1 MTDKCAIVLATINA
15 RYSHTSFGLRYLKA
29 NLHEFEECCQIMEFS
44 HDLTVQEVAEKI
56 IRSNPDVVG
65 LSCYIWNIEDML
77 RVAEIIRAILP
88 NTLLILGGPE
98 VSYEYDEFLPYCDY
112 LIKGEGE
119 YALYHLL
126 QAWKENR
133 LPTTKVLEEPIC
145 DVNSLK
151 MPYYLY
157 SDEDIAH
164 RLIYVEA
171 TRGCPFTC
179 EFCLSSLSHGV
190 REFDLDK
197 FLAEMDILIKRGVK
211 QFKFVDRTFNLKFAN
226 VKRILAFFKERW
238 QDGMLLH
245 FEIFPDKLSPQM
257 LEEIKNFPAGGLHLE
272 AGVQSFYEPSLK
284 AISRRQDEEKTLA
297 NLKFISEQTGAAVHS
312 DLVAGLPHSTFATFA
327 EDFNK
332 LFASRPAELQIGILK
347 RLRGAPIDR
356 HTQDFKMI
364 YSKYPPYEI
373 MQTST
378 MSYDELQQIK
388 RLARYFDIF
397 YNAGNFREETKNLT
411 TFADWLDF
419 SNYIWTN
426 YHQTYKISL
435 KRQTEILKDYLHARG
450 ISSTL

>member
-1 MTDKCAIVLATINA
+1 MTAKCTIILATINA

-29 NLHEFEECCQIMEFS
+29 NLHEFEENCEILEFS
-44 HDLTVQEVAEKI
+44 HDLTVQEVAEAI
-56 IRSNPDVVG
+56 ISYRPKVVG
-65 LSCYIWNIEDML
+65 LSCYIWNIEDQL
-77 RVAEIIRAILP
+77 RVAEIIKAILP
-88 NTLLILGGPE
+88 ETLLIFGGPE
-98 VSYEYDEFLPYCDY
+98 VSYEYDEFLPFCDY

-126 QAWKENR
+126 QAWQKNQ
-133 LPTTKVLEEPIC
+133 LPADKVLEEPIC
-145 DVNSLK
+145 DLTTLK
-151 MPYYLY
+151 LPYYLY

-179 EFCLSSLSHGV
+179 EFCLSSLSRGV
-190 REFDLDK
+190 REFNLDS
-197 FLAEMDILIKRGVK
+197 FLLEMDILVKRGVK

-226 VKRILAFFKERW
+226 VKQILEFFKARW
-238 QDGMLLH
+238 QEGMILH

-257 LEEIKNFPAGGLHLE
+257 LQEIKNFPAGGLHLE
-272 AGVQSFYEPSLK
+272 AGVQSFYEPSLQ
-284 AISRRQDEEKTLA
+284 AISRKQDEAKTIA

-312 DLVAGLPHSTFATFA
+312 DLVAGLPQSTFATFA
-327 EDFNK
+327 EDFDK

-364 YSKYPPYEI
+364 YSKYPPYEV

-397 YNAGNFREETKNLT
+397 YNAGNFRTETKNLT
-411 TFADWLDF
+411 TFADWLGF

-426 YHQTYKISL
+426 YRQTHKISL
-435 KRQTEILKDYLHARG
+435 KRQAEILQDYLHARRTV
-450 ISSTL
+450 TLL

>member
-1 MTDKCAIVLATINA
+1 MSVKSTIILSTINA
-15 RYSHTSFGLRYLKA
+15 RYSHTAFGLRYLKA
-29 NLHEFEECCQIMEFS
+29 NLHEFEKDCEIMEFS
-44 HDLTVQEVAEKI
+44 HDLTVQDVAEALI
-56 IRSNPDVVG
+56 SRRPDVVG
-65 LSCYIWNIEDML
+65 LSCYIWNIEDLL
-77 RVAEIIRAILP
+77 RVAEIIKAVLP
-88 NTLLILGGPE
+88 QTLLIFGGPE
-98 VSYEYDEFLPYCDY
+98 VSYEYDEFLPRCDY

-126 QAWKENR
+126 QAWQKNE
-133 LPTTKVLEEPIC
+133 LPATKVLEEPVC
-145 DVNSLK
+145 DINSLK
-151 MPYYLY
+151 LPYYLY

-179 EFCLSSLSHGV
+179 EFCLSSLSRGV

-197 FLAEMDILIKRGVK
+197 FLHEMDILITRGVK
-211 QFKFVDRTFNLKFAN
+211 QFKFIDRTFNLKFAN
-226 VKRILAFFKERW
+226 VKKILEFFKARW
-238 QDGMLLH
+238 REGMILH
-245 FEIFPDKLSPQM
+245 FEIFPDKLNSPM

-272 AGVQSFYEPSLK
+272 TGVQTFYEPSLK
-284 AISRRQDEEKTLA
+284 AISRRQNEGQTLA
-297 NLKFISEQTGAAVHS
+297 NLKFISEQTGAAVHA

-327 EDFNK
+327 EDFDK

-356 HTQDFKMI
+356 HTQNFQMI
-364 YSKYPPYEI
+364 YSQYPPYEI

-378 MSYDELQQIK
+378 MNYAELQQIK

-397 YNAGNFREETKNLT
+397 YNAGNFRKETGCLT

-426 YHQTYKISL
+426 YRQTHKISL
-435 KRQTEILKDYLHARG
+435 KRQAEILKDYLDARRAAA
-450 ISSTL
+450 LL

>member
-1 MTDKCAIVLATINA
+1 MTVNCKIILATINA

-29 NLHEFEECCQIMEFS
+29 NLHEFENCCEILEFS
-44 HDLTVQEVAEKI
+44 HDLTVQEVAEAI
-56 IRSNPDVVG
+56 ISRQPEIVG
-65 LSCYIWNIEDML
+65 LSCYIWNIEDQL
-77 RVAEIIRAILP
+77 RVAEIIKAILP
-88 NTLLILGGPE
+88 ETLLIFGGPE

-126 QAWKENR
+126 QVWQKKE
-133 LPTTKVLEEPIC
+133 LPATKVLKEPIC
-145 DVNSLK
+145 DLNTLK
-151 MPYYLY
+151 LPYYLY

-179 EFCLSSLSHGV
+179 EFCLSSLSRGV
-190 REFDLDK
+190 REFNLDN
-197 FLAEMDILIKRGVK
+197 FLDEMDILVKRGVK

-226 VKRILAFFKERW
+226 VKRILEFFKSRW
-238 QDGMLLH
+238 QEGMILH

-257 LEEIKNFPAGGLHLE
+257 LEEIRNFPAGGLHLE

-284 AISRRQDEEKTLA
+284 AISRKQDEAKTIA
-297 NLKFISEQTGAAVHS
+297 NLRFISEQTGAAVHS

-327 EDFNK
+327 EDFDK

-356 HTQDFKMI
+356 HTPDFKMI
-364 YSKYPPYEI
+364 YSKYPPYEV

-397 YNAGNFREETKNLT
+397 YNAGHFRAETKDMT

-419 SNYIWTN
+419 SHYIWTN
-426 YHQTYKISL
+426 YHQTHKISL
-435 KRQTEILKDYLHARG
+435 KRQAEILQDYLHARR
-450 ISSTL
+450 ITTLL